1 MIVRQGRQHSIIQ
14 KLLGQQSFFRLKPSC
29 LNYRDCVK

>member
-14 KLLGQQSFFRLKPSC
+14 KLLGQQSFFEIETKLPKLQGLR
-29 LNYRDCVK
+29 